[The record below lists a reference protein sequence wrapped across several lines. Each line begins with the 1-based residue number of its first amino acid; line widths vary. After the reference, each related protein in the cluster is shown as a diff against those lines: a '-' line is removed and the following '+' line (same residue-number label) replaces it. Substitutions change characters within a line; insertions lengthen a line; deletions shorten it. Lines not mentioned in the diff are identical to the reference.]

1 MADSATASVAMRR
14 SPLYTN
20 QILAWVDQH
29 HEETGKWPEAASGR
43 VRGAIDE
50 KWANIDGALRIGL
63 RGLPRGGSLARLLAE
78 HRGKRNRKALPT
90 YTIRQILQWAD
101 EYHALHGAWPL
112 SSSGPIAGTNGETW
126 LAVEIALLHGR
137 RGLPGGSSL
146 PKLLAAKRGVP
157 NRLDVPRLSIHQ
169 ILEWADAFYE
179 RTGDWPTA
187 DSGPVEPNSTETWSK
202 VDHSLKA
209 ACRGLKQR
217 QSLFK
222 VLARHRKLY
231 QHARKP
237 RLTIDE
243 ILRWADAHHE
253 RTGQWPRNRSGS
265 IPGSNGE
272 TWYKVE
278 GALKD
283 GRRGLPGGMTLT
295 RLLAEH
301 RGVRTKR
308 RDLAGS

>member
-1 MADSATASVAMRR
+1 MRR
-14 SPLYTN
+14 SILYIK
-20 QILAWVDQH
+20 QILAWADTH
-29 HEETGKWPEAASGR
+29 HEQTGKWPEADSGR
-43 VRGAIDE
+43 VRGALDE
-50 KWANIDGALRIGL
+50 KWANIDGALRGGF
-63 RGLPRGGSLARLLAE
+63 RALPRGGSLARLLAE
-78 HRGKRNRKALPT
+78 HRGKRNRKALPK

-101 EYHALHGAWPL
+101 EHHAQHGSWPL

-137 RGLPGGSSL
+137 RGLSGGSSL

-157 NRLDVPRLSIHQ
+157 NRLDVPRLSIPQ
-169 ILEWADAFYE
+169 ILAWADAHYR

-202 VDHSLKA
+202 VDNALKA
-209 ACRGLKQR
+209 ACRGLRRR

-231 QHARKP
+231 QHIRKP

-243 ILRWADAHHE
+243 ILRWADAHRA
-253 RTGQWPRNRSGS
+253 RTGQWPKNRSGS
-265 IPGSNGE
+265 IPESDGE
-272 TWYKVE
+272 TWYRVE
-278 GALKD
+278 GALLD

-301 RGVRTKR
+301 RGVRT
-308 RDLAGS
+308 